1 MNAIEIKG
9 LRKVYKSKKG
19 DKVAVEGLD
28 LVIKKGEFFGLLGH
42 NGAGKSTTINCI
54 TGINK
59 YTEGK
64 ITVMGFDV
72 KEDYQEARASIGL
85 SPQEFNVDIFAK
97 IEKSIDYVGGYFGMP
112 KDLRKK
118 RIKELFER
126 FDLEQFRGQPFQALS
141 GGFKRR
147 YVLARALMHD
157 PDILILDEPSAGIDV
172 EQRRALWKYL
182 RELHDKGK
190 TIILTSHYLEEV
202 EMLCDRVVIMHQGKL
217 IADLTKAEFT
227 KNGDKLED
235 TYIRLTEN
243 A

>member
-1 MNAIEIKG
+1 MNALEIKN
-9 LRKVYKSKKG
+9 LSKSYK
-19 DKVAVEGLD
+19 DKHAVKDISLT
-28 LVIKKGEFFGLLGH
+28 VKKGEFFGLLGH
-42 NGAGKSTTINCI
+42 NGAGKSTTIKCI
-54 TGINK
+54 TGIAKFND
-59 YTEGK
+59 GS
-64 ITVMGFDV
+64 ITVMGHDV
-72 KEDYQEARASIGL
+72 QKDYQEARDCIGL
-85 SPQEFNVDIFAK
+85 SPQDFNVDIFAP

-112 KDLRKK
+112 KEDR
-118 RIKELFER
+118 RARATELFKLL
-126 FDLEQFRGQPFQALS
+126 DLEQFRKKPFQELS

-157 PDILILDEPSAGIDV
+157 PDVLILDEPTAGIDV

-182 RELHDKGK
+182 EDLHEQGK

-202 EMLCDRVVIMHQGKL
+202 ERLCDRVAIMHNGRI

-235 TYIRLTEN
+235 VYLRLTEN